1 MSARRE
7 KVAGRL
13 DTFGNESN
21 VAGHAV
27 QGKPLNQDA
36 PSIIEMRKTSHQGN
50 PRRNLYSAKQVSQIY
65 RP

>member
-21 VAGHAV
+21 VAGHAA

-36 PSIIEMRKTSHQGN
+36 PSIIEMRKTSH
-50 PRRNLYSAKQVSQIY
+50 
-65 RP
+65 